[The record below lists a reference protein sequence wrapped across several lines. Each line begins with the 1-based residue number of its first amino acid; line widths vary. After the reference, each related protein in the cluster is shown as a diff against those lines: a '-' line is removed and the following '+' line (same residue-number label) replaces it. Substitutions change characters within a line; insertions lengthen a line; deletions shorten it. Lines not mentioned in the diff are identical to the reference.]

1 MKWES
6 SSRRSIDG
14 DWIRENE
21 SNEHFVG
28 SSYDDEYD
36 SILDSINTDDVQSF
50 LDDMEQT
57 KEDIEKTPEEL
68 GARAESIRDR
78 LLRSMSISPEHIN
91 QVIEEEKIDEP
102 LINSEEMS
110 VGERQKLAE
119 VSFKDFVERAKA
131 SELENNKTKND
142 IQSMF
147 SDSTTDYQE
156 TKENSLKER
165 NQTYGLQDMIND
177 TDIQRKNDSINQDI
191 GRKF

>member
-21 SNEHFVG
+21 SNEHYVG

-36 SILDSINTDDVQSF
+36 SILDSINTDETSF

-57 KEDIEKTPEEL
+57 EEDIEKTPEEL

-102 LINSEEMS
+102 LINFEEMS

-119 VSFKDFVERAKA
+119 VSFKDFVERTKS
-131 SELENNKTKND
+131 SELEKDKTKSE
-142 IQSMF
+142 IQNMF
-147 SDSTTDYQE
+147 SDSTSNYQQ
-156 TKENSLKER
+156 TKENSFKER
-165 NQTYGLQDMIND
+165 KEDYTLQDMIND
-177 TDIQRKNDSINQDI
+177 TDIQRKNDSIDI
-191 GRKF
+191 GRKL